1 MEETIIRG
9 PLNEEKIKK
18 ISEILNEPDWMTNIR
33 LIGLNYFNKLDL
45 PNFGPEI
52 NNIDFDNMIYY
63 RSIIKEN
70 KPKRWEDL
78 PEEIRNRIEKLGL
91 KKEFEREFL
100 SGLLYQHDSSSIY
113 KEIKKY
119 LDQEGVIFMPLS
131 QAVIEYPE
139 IVKEYFGKI
148 VSFGDNK
155 FAALNTAVW
164 SGGVFIYVPENVKI
178 DFPLQAYFWIGT
190 ENLGQFERTLIIAD
204 KNSRVTYIEG
214 CTAPIYNI
222 SSLHAAVVEAF
233 AKENSEVTYATVQ
246 NWSRNVYNLVT
257 KRARAYKNAKI
268 KWISAEFGSKVTML
282 YPGLILEE
290 NSVGEI
296 YTISIAN
303 ENQIIDTGGRI
314 LINGK
319 NSNGYIVTK
328 SISINGKAVGRI
340 DIKIFSNSENSKV
353 ISKCDS
359 LIEENGIVESIP
371 RIEIYN
377 KNNYY
382 NHEAKTEKI
391 DDQKVFYLQSLGI
404 DKKKAKKLIYT
415 GFADDILKNFPPSYQ
430 IRIKKLLEIELE
442 EIGGF
447 G

>member
-91 KKEFEREFL
+91 RKEFEREFL

-359 LIEENGIVESIP
+359 LIEGNGIIESIP

>member
-91 KKEFEREFL
+91 RKEFEREFL

-359 LIEENGIVESIP
+359 LIEGNGIIESIP

-377 KNNYY
+377 KKNYY

>member
-1 MEETIIRG
+1 MEEITIRG

-18 ISEILNEPDWMTNIR
+18 ISEILNEPEWMTDIR
-33 LIGLNYFNKLDL
+33 LKGLNYFNKLDL

-91 KKEFEREFL
+91 RKEFEREFL

-359 LIEENGIVESIP
+359 LIEGNGIIESIP

>member
-1 MEETIIRG
+1 MEEIIIRG

-18 ISEILNEPDWMTNIR
+18 ISEILNEPDWMTDIR
-33 LIGLNYFNKLDL
+33 LKGLNYFNKLDL
-45 PNFGPEI
+45 PKFGPEI

-63 RSIIKEN
+63 RSITKEN
-70 KPKRWEDL
+70 RPKRWEDL
-78 PEEIRNRIEKLGL
+78 PEDIRNRIEKLGL
-91 KKEFEREFL
+91 RKEFEREFL

-131 QAVIEYPE
+131 QAVRDYPE
-139 IVKEYFGKI
+139 IVKEYFGKV

-155 FAALNTAVW
+155 FASLNTAVW
-164 SGGVFIYVPENVKI
+164 SGGVFIYVPENVKV

-214 CTAPIYNI
+214 CTAPVYNI
-222 SSLHAAVVEAF
+222 SSLHAAVVEVF
-233 AKENSEVTYATVQ
+233 AKENSEVTYATIQ
-246 NWSRNVYNLVT
+246 NWSRNIYNLVT
-257 KRARAYKNAKI
+257 KRARVYKNAKI

-290 NSVGEI
+290 NSIGEI
-296 YTISIAN
+296 YTMSIAN

-314 LINGK
+314 LVNGK
-319 NSNGYIVTK
+319 NSKGYIVTK
-328 SISINGKAVGRI
+328 SISINGKAVNRI

-359 LIEENGIVESIP
+359 LIEGNGIAESIP
-371 RIEIYN
+371 RMEIYN
-377 KNNYY
+377 NKNYY

-391 DDQKVFYLQSLGI
+391 DDQKVLYLQSLGI
-404 DKKKAKKLIYT
+404 DKKKAKRLIYM

-430 IRIKKLLEIELE
+430 MRIKKLLEIELE